1 MISFQ
6 IDSVMSELRKAVVNE
21 DMGVEKMSSYYL
33 HESLA
38 TQYLKATLA
47 STEAALKTALGLDKP
62 DPGPKTTK

>member
-1 MISFQ
+1 MINFQ

-47 STEAALKTALGLDKP
+47 STEAALRKALGIENP
-62 DPGPKTTK
+62 DPGSKSGK

>member
-21 DMGVEKMSSYYL
+21 DMGTEKMSEFKI

-38 TQYLKATLA
+38 EPYLKATLA
-47 STEAALKTALGLDKP
+47 TTEATLKTALGLTKP
-62 DPGPKTTK
+62 EPDSG